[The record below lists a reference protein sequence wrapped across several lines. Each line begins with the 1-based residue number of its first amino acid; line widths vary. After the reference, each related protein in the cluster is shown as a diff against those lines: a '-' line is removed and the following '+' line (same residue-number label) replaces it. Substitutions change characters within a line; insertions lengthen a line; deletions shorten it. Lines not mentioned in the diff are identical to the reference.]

1 MTYRG
6 YHQDFRSSRWTV
18 SLHGYAVVLL
28 LFLFLISESSWAEIL
43 GNDDDRL
50 YLKVQIVGLDKSLTR
65 TVRKALSI
73 SPLVGREDLTDE
85 EIKSRFENS
94 PEEIIRVMES
104 EGFYGIKLETSLV
117 KAKNNWWVA
126 RFDIDSGKPVL
137 ISAIDVQIAGPGQD
151 HPPLLEQ
158 RDSFA
163 LKPGDTF
170 QHGPYEKAKG
180 ALLKRALRDGY
191 LDAQWTRHV
200 VEVDRKNHQAV
211 IRLKLETGHRYRLG
225 TIEVIQGAL
234 DPAFVQK
241 FIELREGDYYS
252 SAAIL
257 KQQNTLAATDYFSEV
272 YVRPLK
278 DQAVDYTLPVE
289 IVMVYRK
296 KNKFSVGAGYSTDT
310 GIRGLLGWQRRMLNS
325 RGHRLNAE
333 LQGSKIGAAV
343 GLRYRIPF
351 NDPREDEYVITT
363 SLSFFSPE
371 TSESAIARIGLARV
385 IMRKKW
391 RETLSLDYEG
401 ENFIVGQQD
410 DQARLLVP
418 SANWIKK
425 VPRRQ
430 ALVPR
435 GHRIS
440 FGVLG
445 ASDALLSNVSFA
457 QGNAETKWIVPMFKK
472 GRIITRGQLG
482 YTAISSIFDLP
493 ASYRYFAGGDQSI
506 RGYDF
511 QSLGPVDQEG
521 DVIGGKYLFVGSGEY
536 DYRIARNWRIAAF
549 FDFGNAFNNVD
560 DIEIEQGAGIGV
572 RWQTPI
578 GAVRIDV
585 ASALTEPGNPWR
597 VHLWIG
603 PDL

>member
-1 MTYRG
+1 MTCRG
-6 YHQDFRSSRWTV
+6 YNKDFKPSRWAV
-18 SLHGYAVVLL
+18 SLHCYAVIFLLL
-28 LFLFLISESSWAEIL
+28 LFLVSGPARAEIL
-43 GNDDDRL
+43 GSDEDIL
-50 YLKVQIVGLDKSLTR
+50 YLKVQINGLDKTLKR

-73 SPLVGREDLTDE
+73 SRLVGQKDLTVEDIQGRFKTASE
-85 EIKSRFENS
+85 EIT
-94 PEEIIRVMES
+94 RVMES
-104 EGFYGIKLETSLV
+104 QGYYGAKIQSSLV
-117 KAKNNWWVA
+117 AAKNNWWVA
-126 RFDIDSGKPVL
+126 RFDIMTGD
-137 ISAIDVQIAGPGQD
+137 AIDITAVDIQISGPGKD
-151 HPPLLEQ
+151 HPPLVKLL
-158 RDSFA
+158 DSFS
-163 LKPGDTF
+163 LKPGERF
-170 QHGPYEKAKG
+170 QHERYEKAKG
-180 ALLKRALRDGY
+180 KLLKRALRDGY
-191 LDAQWTRHV
+191 LDAQWTQHV
-200 VEVDRKNHQAV
+200 VEVDRTKHEAV
-211 IRLKLETGHRYRLG
+211 IRLKMETGHRYRLG
-225 TIEVIQGAL
+225 AIEVIQGVL
-234 DPAFVQK
+234 VPEFVQK
-241 FIELREGDYYS
+241 FIVLREGEYYS

-257 KQQNTLAATDYFSEV
+257 EQQNTLAATDYFSEV

-278 DQAVDYTLPVE
+278 DQAIDYVLPVE
-289 IVMVYRK
+289 VVLVFRK
-296 KNKFSVGAGYSTDT
+296 KNKYSVGVGYSTDT
-310 GIRGLLGWQRRMLNS
+310 GIRGSLGWQRRLLNS

-363 SLSFFSPE
+363 SLSFFTPE

-391 RETLSLDYEG
+391 RETLSIDYEG

-445 ASDALLSNVSFA
+445 ASDALLSDASFA
-457 QGNAETKWIVPMFKK
+457 QGNAETKWIVPMLKK
-472 GRIITRGQLG
+472 GRFITRGNVG
-482 YTAISSIFDLP
+482 YTAISSILELP

-506 RGYDF
+506 RGYGF
-511 QSLGPVDQEG
+511 QTLGPVDEEG

-536 DYRIARNWRIAAF
+536 DYQIARNWRIAAF
-549 FDFGNAFNNVD
+549 FDFGNAFNTVD
-560 DIEIEQGAGIGV
+560 DLEIEQGAGIGV

-578 GAVRIDV
+578 GAVRIDL
-585 ASALTEPGNPWR
+585 ASALTEPDNPWR
-597 VHLWIG
+597 IHLWIG